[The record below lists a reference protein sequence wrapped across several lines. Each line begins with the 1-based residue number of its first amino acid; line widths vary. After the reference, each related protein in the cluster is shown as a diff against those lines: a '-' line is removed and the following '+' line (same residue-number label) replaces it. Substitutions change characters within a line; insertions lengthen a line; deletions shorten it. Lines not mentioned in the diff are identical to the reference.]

1 MTFYPSA
8 VDDDTSLVRIDD
20 NISELGDTAI
30 NQLREAVFAIEQ
42 YLGLNPQG
50 ALSSLSN
57 RMNISI
63 NADGTIKSSALSSVG
78 LVTLPI
84 TNVQVASNAGI
95 DESKLNLTYTTPSL
109 YSSIGA
115 LTTTVT
121 YISTQSLNN
130 WQDIRVHVNG
140 GLYLS
145 DLTTARHLASYI
157 DLDTFLVDKTGA
169 NYSATTVWLGLYQ
182 INQTLNTHQNAVYS
196 AHPATAITVDASGF
210 TELSTE
216 ITNVQEALTY
226 IDDIETKSA
235 GFDRATLS
243 SNGIVRETRNQAIN
257 MPDGYSFPVVPE
269 TTCYTYLGKPI
280 QVAPNDSDLDGDDVI
295 IFVPVNTNYVFDS
308 QFTNVVPGDII
319 RVNYLNGVTGIFEIA
334 AVSFYPDNVWKVR
347 INGINLVNRDGTD
360 GYVAIARID
369 RPQFDT
375 NTRGVLACAPAE
387 TNINPAIGCTTF
399 LSSVIVG
406 SQRGATAVGLALDP
420 AQLDG
425 YHYNLYLRLYPTG
438 DSSVFTDLYPIDV
451 TGNMGAS
458 PGYYNLDIIIE
469 SCNKSF
475 RAAGFNYRFIAFNHK
490 GQFGLMLAD
499 AINNASFS
507 IISGAISNTS
517 IITGTYTNNVIG
529 ASDGYDALGFG
540 ASKAGLSSPV
550 GTFTTG
556 AAAAGFSTIIISP
569 IKQRNSIINGV
580 RRDFLPAALDTN
592 TDGYFLATITGYNN
606 TPTTKTIDYTIYS
619 NLLTSSI
626 KPGKT
631 IVVQP
636 IGTPTADGYNLY
648 GRFIVGSVV
657 YTASTT
663 IVKVVNG
670 LHNTVDAIMTSF
682 DPRSTDVRIYVG
694 SDSVTFDVQNMDASG
709 TFHRYHEIMAD
720 QLCNTFAIE
729 RACMSQ
735 TAGDTNFLNTALP
748 GWRIRRVSPK
758 LKGYLNSVNF
768 THWIR
773 FVVSSYNTTT
783 GEFEG
788 YLAQASGSYGVVN
801 PGPTVKGL
809 KNHPVRFYDNSY
821 VNYIDIEFRETATA
835 TGTPLLS
842 GTIPQVADIQIFPGL
857 SEDSENFVLAGV
869 SHNDRNITSI
879 TDLREFGT
887 VSERNFSDS
896 ALAYI
901 ETGER
906 YLHANGVVRG
916 FEYITSPSP
925 GVDGIL
931 SFTGGCALVDG
942 KFVNVDAGSVKIP
955 KVIIDATYG
964 VYHTAFICVNKD
976 GNLAIVLK
984 STGTEIFAYFEQY
997 FVESLTFK
1005 DIIDNRKDLCVI
1017 AQVKYLI
1024 AQTTFSITDIE
1035 VKDARRFVTN
1045 ESINDFTLCNDGTF
1059 SASFHTLRAVEVWS
1073 DEYEIPKVKIK
1084 SLTLLDSYD
1093 YYYPTLEHNIIFEGG
1108 VINITGTSQ
1117 GFWIRSS
1124 NFTLKDCVINYEP
1137 SFTLITGDIV
1147 NCVAANA
1154 AIVLY
1159 NYLSNITL
1167 ENNSFYSSLAINRPP
1182 FIGYFSSSS
1191 VLDNIKIVN
1200 NNFTDTTCTENVAI
1214 AFVAT
1219 DVNDDAR
1226 PTLSNCIISGN
1237 IANNNQTL
1245 FISSRTTPNP
1255 ANGYYSAS
1263 SGVIVD
1269 NVIVENNKFGAIGLL
1284 ISGGSIIIQNNTAD
1298 VIATGIGV
1306 TLDPTATAL
1315 YEKTYGS
1322 EIRNASFTSFSK
1334 YNTPEIKIIGNNVKC
1349 NIRVDGA
1356 VSGVY
1361 VNSNTINRTDLD
1373 SPFPKLFFWHYYK
1386 SNEIVT
1392 VMDMAISIMDTG
1404 GTGSSLGIQ
1413 CCNNTILAATD
1424 CGYQAAV
1431 INLYCYGNINNNT
1444 LNNCFYEKVASTPT
1458 SIGIYQYLTG
1468 TKASTI
1474 VGNSFI
1480 RGDTDIVAY
1489 IDNKNTC
1496 TNITGNSF
1504 DKFWVKGLPDASF
1517 STSPTNFSTIK
1528 TTNLLASHNI
1538 NQTTIQDVNL
1548 FYSSLML
1555 VPVYTSMIKTLEYYD
1570 YLDPSQ
1576 ITTYIPNLARVKK
1589 NYGTSL
1595 KQIYYDINADAAMSL
1610 VGHKFNLREQIP
1622 AQAVILGC
1630 SFSWGIS
1637 SQAAATSELYAGV
1650 YQNSSGLEF
1659 FTGCPVALDTLTLSG
1674 TVEYTSSMRTAGA
1687 RVDIEN
1693 SYLAIWVK
1701 AAKVGT
1707 YLGVSINDLKIM
1719 WCY

>member
-115 LTTTVT
+115 LTIVV
-121 YISTQSLNN
+121 NN
-130 WQDIRVHVNG
+130 VVLESSKNWTDIRLHILG
-140 GLYLS
+140 APFLFGS
-145 DLTTARHLASYI
+145 TTPARHESSAI
-157 DLDTFLVDKTGA
+157 DLGAVLVDKNGA

-269 TTCYTYLGKPI
+269 TTCYTYLGMPI

-319 RVNYLNGVTGIFEIA
+319 RVNYLNGVTGVFEIA

-347 INGINLVNRDGTD
+347 INGINLANRDGTD

-438 DSSVFTDLYPIDV
+438 ESSIFTDLYPIDV
-451 TGNMGAS
+451 TGNFGAS

-469 SCNKSF
+469 NCNKSF

-490 GQFGLMLAD
+490 GQFGVMLAD

-517 IITGTYTNNVIG
+517 VITGTYTNNVIG

-556 AAAAGFSTIIISP
+556 AAAAGLSTIIISP

-694 SDSVTFDVQNMDASG
+694 ADSVTFDVQNMDASG

-735 TAGDTNFLNTALP
+735 TAGGTNFLNTALP

-773 FVVSSYNTTT
+773 FVISSYNTTT

-916 FEYITSPSP
+916 FEYITSSSPS
-925 GVDGIL
+925 GIL

-942 KFVNVDAGSVKIP
+942 KFVSVDAGSVKIP
-955 KVIIDATYG
+955 EVVINATPSAD
-964 VYHTAFICVNKD
+964 HNAFICVNKD
-976 GNLAIVLK
+976 GNLVIVLK
-984 STGTEIFAYFEQY
+984 STGAEIFAYYNQY

-1005 DIIDNRKDLCVI
+1005 DIVENRKDLCVI
-1017 AQVKYLI
+1017 AQVTYLI
-1024 AQTTFSITDIE
+1024 ASSTFSISAIQ

-1059 SASFHTLRAVEVWS
+1059 SASFQTLRAVEVWS

-1084 SLTLLDSYD
+1084 SLTCDIWNFYHSTND
-1093 YYYPTLEHNIIFEGG
+1093 HNIIFEGG
-1108 VINITGTSQ
+1108 VINITDQSQ
-1117 GFWIRSS
+1117 GFWIYSS
-1124 NFTLKDCVINYEP
+1124 NFTLKDCVINYTP
-1137 SFTLITGDIV
+1137 SFTNLTLGDIV
-1147 NCVAANA
+1147 NCEYEIS
-1154 AIVLY
+1154 AIVLRTGI
-1159 NYLSNITL
+1159 SNITL
-1167 ENNSFYSSLAINRPP
+1167 ENNTFYSSVSLATNRPP
-1182 FIGYFSSSS
+1182 FIGFFSDTGTI
-1191 VLDNIKIVN
+1191 DNVKIVH
-1200 NNFTDTTCTENVAI
+1200 NNFTDGYCTENVAI

-1219 DVNDDAR
+1219 DVNNATR

-1237 IANNNQTL
+1237 IANNDQTL
-1245 FISSRTTPNP
+1245 FISSRTTPTP
-1255 ANGYYSAS
+1255 ATGVFSKS
-1263 SGVIVD
+1263 SYVIVD
-1269 NVIVENNKFGAIGLL
+1269 NVIIENNKFGAIGLL
-1284 ISGGSIIIQNNTAD
+1284 IDGGSIIIQNNTAD

-1306 TLDPTATAL
+1306 TLDPSATAL

-1322 EIRNASFTSFSK
+1322 DIRNGSFTSFGK

-1356 VSGVY
+1356 LPGVY
-1361 VNSNTINRTDLD
+1361 VNSNTINRTDLN
-1373 SPFPKLFFWHYYK
+1373 SNFPKMFFWHYYK
-1386 SNEIVT
+1386 SSEIVT
-1392 VMDMAISIMDTG
+1392 VMDMAISIIDTG

-1431 INLYCYGNINNNT
+1431 INLYCFGNINNNV

-1458 SIGIYQYLTG
+1458 SIGIYQYLSLAA
-1468 TKASTI
+1468 KASTI
-1474 VGNSFI
+1474 VGNSFF
-1480 RGDTDIVAY
+1480 RGSTDIVSY
-1489 IDNKNTC
+1489 IYSTNTC

-1504 DKFWVKGLPDASF
+1504 DKFWVSGANDAAGSGMD
-1517 STSPTNFSTIK
+1517 FSTI
-1528 TTNLLASHNI
+1528 TGATGTRNNHNET
-1538 NQTTIQDVNL
+1538 Q
-1548 FYSSLML
+1548 
-1555 VPVYTSMIKTLEYYD
+1555 IKTVNHMYALQHFKTQYTD
-1570 YLDPSQ
+1570 YSQYLYTNPSNTPILYLSTILSTITSNTIALRTSATTTRCGLAFAFSHFLPANICLLSLSIDWNKSSYQFDPSSALDFVLETN
-1576 ITTYIPNLARVKK
+1576 TTPVLLDSIDLN
-1589 NYGTSL
+1589 
-1595 KQIYYDINADAAMSL
+1595 
-1610 VGHKFNLREQIP
+1610 
-1622 AQAVILGC
+1622 
-1630 SFSWGIS
+1630 
-1637 SQAAATSELYAGV
+1637 AATPTNGTVTY
-1650 YQNSSGLEF
+1650 YN
-1659 FTGCPVALDTLTLSG
+1659 PVLLSG
-1674 TVEYTSSMRTAGA
+1674 ARPTPADYKLIITLDGSHSTDDGA
-1687 RVDIEN
+1687 
-1693 SYLAIWVK
+1693 
-1701 AAKVGT
+1701 
-1707 YLGVSINDLKIM
+1707 VSLEDLVIT